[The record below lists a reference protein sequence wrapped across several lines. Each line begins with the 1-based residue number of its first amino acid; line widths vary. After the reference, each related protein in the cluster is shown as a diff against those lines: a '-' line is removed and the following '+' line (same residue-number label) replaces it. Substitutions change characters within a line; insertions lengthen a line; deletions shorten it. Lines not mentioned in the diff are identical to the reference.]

1 MPQKPLDQTLP
12 IDGFKGGVG
21 PAKGAVRPDT
31 SHQEVP
37 AELIW
42 RLYNARKPFSQL
54 YRHTFI
60 AFSALTLL
68 GGRKGI
74 RPVKTE
80 RWGAGMVI

>member
-21 PAKGAVRPDT
+21 PAKGAMRPDT

-42 RLYNARKPFSQL
+42 RLYNARKPFNGWGSAHTPLGSLQRSLDPQILQL
-54 YRHTFI
+54 
-60 AFSALTLL
+60 A
-68 GGRKGI
+68 GR
-74 RPVKTE
+74 RLAVPF
-80 RWGAGMVI
+80 